1 MKLSCLQENLAKGLS
16 IVGRA
21 VPSRT
26 TMPILGNVLMATDHG
41 QLKLAATNLELSIVH
56 WVGARV
62 ETEGSITVPAR
73 NFIDLVNSL
82 PPDQV
87 DLSIDEETLSLPLS
101 CGTVKASFR
110 GIAADEFP
118 VVPEPEQGNGFAV
131 EAGDLRAGLVQVTFA
146 ASTDESHPVLTGVL
160 AEFEG
165 DTLTLAAADGFR
177 LSMRRIPLIHPV
189 PEPFSVIIPARALT
203 ELLRIIGTQEEPISI
218 STTRPHNQILF
229 QLEDTVLNS
238 QLIDGKF
245 PDVRR
250 IIPPSSDTRVIL
262 GRAEL
267 LQACKRAAIF
277 ARDVANIVT
286 LRIEP
291 GEIIIAADSAESGQ
305 GSTRLMAQV
314 ESTAAQEETELE
326 IAFNVRFLVDVLSA
340 LNTPQVAIELNAP
353 TNPGIIKA
361 VGDDAFVHVVMP
373 MHLGHR

>member
-1 MKLSCLQENLAKGLS
+1 MKLTCLQENLSKGLS

-62 ETEGSITVPAR
+62 ETEGALTVPAR
-73 NFIDLVNSL
+73 NFIDLVGSL

-87 DLSIDEETLSLPLS
+87 DLELEESPLSLAVN
-101 CGTVKASFR
+101 CGLAKASFR
-110 GIAADEFP
+110 GIPADEFP
-118 VVPEPEQGNGFAV
+118 VLPEPDEGNGFAV
-131 EAGDLRAGLVQVTFA
+131 EAGDLRTGLAQVTFA

-177 LSMRRIPLIHPV
+177 LSVRHIPLIHPI
-189 PEPFSVIIPARALT
+189 PHAFSVIIPARALS
-203 ELLRIIGTQEEPISI
+203 ELMRIIGVQEEPIKL

-238 QLIDGKF
+238 QLIEGTF
-245 PDVRR
+245 PDYRR
-250 IIPPSSDTRVIL
+250 IIPPSHSTRVVL
-262 GRAEL
+262 GREEM

-277 ARDVANIVT
+277 ARDVAYIVK
-286 LRIEP
+286 LAVEP
-291 GEIIIAADSAESGQ
+291 GEVTISADSSESGQ
-305 GSTRLMAQV
+305 GSTRLMANV
-314 ESTAAQEETELE
+314 DGEGME
-326 IAFNVRFLVDVLSA
+326 IAFNVRFLIDVLSA
-340 LNTPQVAIELNAP
+340 LNGPQVALELNAP
-353 TNPGIIKA
+353 TNPGVLRE
-361 VGDDAFVHVVMP
+361 VGEDAFVHVVMP
-373 MHLGHR
+373 MHLGRR

>member
-16 IVGRA
+16 VVGRA

-26 TMPILGNVLMATDHG
+26 TMPILSNVLLATDHG
-41 QLKLAATNLELSIVH
+41 QLKLAATNLELSVVH

-62 ETEGSITVPAR
+62 ETDGELTVPAR

-87 DLSIDEETLSLPLS
+87 DLVMDDQTVSLALS

-110 GIAADEFP
+110 GISAEEFP
-118 VVPEPEQGNGFAV
+118 VVPEPEEDDGFAI
-131 EAGDLRAGLVQVTFA
+131 EAGDLRTGLGQVIFA

-165 DTLTLAAADGFR
+165 ETLTLAAADGFR

-189 PEPFSVIIPARALT
+189 PQPFSVIIPARALS
-203 ELLRIIGTQEEPISI
+203 ELMRIIGEQEEPVII

-229 QLEDTVLNS
+229 KLKDTVLNS
-238 QLIDGKF
+238 QLIDGNF

-250 IIPPSSDTRVIL
+250 IIPPSFGTRVVL
-262 GRAEL
+262 GREEI

-286 LRIEP
+286 LAIVP
-291 GEIIIAADSAESGQ
+291 GEVVVSADSAESGQ
-305 GSTRLMAQV
+305 GSTRLTANV
-314 ESTAAQEETELE
+314 EGDAAEME
-326 IAFNVRFLVDVLSA
+326 IAFNVRFLVDVFSA
-340 LNTPQVAIELNAP
+340 LDTPQIVLELNTA
-353 TNPGIIKA
+353 TNPGVIKA

-373 MHLGHR
+373 MHLGRR

>member
-16 IVGRA
+16 VVGRA

-26 TMPILGNVLMATDHG
+26 TMPILSNILLATDHG
-41 QLKLAATNLELSIVH
+41 QLKLAATNLELSVVH

-62 ETEGSITVPAR
+62 ETDGELTVPAR

-87 DLSIDEETLSLPLS
+87 DLVMDEQTVSLALA

-110 GIAADEFP
+110 GISAEEFP
-118 VVPEPEQGNGFAV
+118 VVPEPEEDDGFAI
-131 EAGDLRAGLVQVTFA
+131 EAGDLRVGLGQVIFA

-177 LSMRRIPLIHPV
+177 LSMRKIPLIHPV
-189 PEPFSVIIPARALT
+189 PQPFSVIIPARALS
-203 ELLRIIGTQEEPISI
+203 ELMRIIGSQEEPVII

-229 QLEDTVLNS
+229 KLTDTVLNS
-238 QLIDGKF
+238 QLIDGNF

-250 IIPPSSDTRVIL
+250 IIPPTFGTRVVL
-262 GRAEL
+262 GREEI

-286 LRIEP
+286 LSIVP
-291 GEIIIAADSAESGQ
+291 GEVVVSADSAESGQ
-305 GSTRLMAQV
+305 GSTRLTANV
-314 ESTAAQEETELE
+314 EGDTAEME
-326 IAFNVRFLVDVLSA
+326 IAFNVRFLVDVFSA
-340 LNTPQVAIELNAP
+340 LDTPQIVLELNTS
-353 TNPGIIKA
+353 TNPGVIKA
-361 VGDDAFVHVVMP
+361 IGDDAFVHVVMP
-373 MHLGHR
+373 MHLGRR